1 MKNKRNIY
9 GNIIR
14 VCIILFICFIY
25 LHSLYRLL
33 TGNVENVAIWLL
45 AMVYSSY
52 LFAGIWME
60 VQVGAREC
68 KIAQEGICVKYL
80 LSNEKLL
87 PWEQFQQI
95 CVCFE
100 PVKRRYI
107 PPRFTDQEI
116 ICFVLR
122 KAKKDS
128 WGFWNIY
135 SKKYFREILF
145 IAYSEESLKELQ
157 EYCPMQIVDLRTD
170 NVYQNR

>member
-1 MKNKRNIY
+1 
-9 GNIIR
+9 
-14 VCIILFICFIY
+14 
-25 LHSLYRLL
+25 
-33 TGNVENVAIWLL
+33 
-45 AMVYSSY
+45 MVYSSY

-68 KIAQEGICVKYL
+68 KIAQEGICVKYP

-135 SKKYFREILF
+135 SKRYFRTILF
-145 IAYSEESLKELQ
+145 IRYSEEVMKALKEH
-157 EYCPMQIVDLRTD
+157 CPTSIIDLRQEQI
-170 NVYQNR
+170 YQNR